1 MSRGITADND
11 VRHRYGFTVNE
22 HQTTRGNSKVRNGF
36 CGFLLGAL
44 PALLLGLF
52 YNESLST
59 TCSVAVSMGLV
70 FGISSFLFGKRV
82 LAFLIEAFKRG
93 FS

>member
-1 MSRGITADND
+1 MSRITSGDED
-11 VRHRYGFTVNE
+11 IRHCYKFSVNK
-22 HQTTRGNSKVRNGF
+22 HQTTTGGSKVRNGF

-44 PALLLGLF
+44 PAFLLGLF
-52 YNESLST
+52 YNEPFST

-82 LAFLIEAFKRG
+82 LDFLIEAFKHG